1 MASLNHVGRERSPT
15 DSHGRGGAMRAKRAK
30 PKGDGDA
37 GVYSITSLKEVE
49 EQPLLDLRT
58 RLVLWF
64 LCLFFFGLV
73 YLGLNG
79 APV

>member
-1 MASLNHVGRERSPT
+1 M
-15 DSHGRGGAMRAKRAK
+15 RGKRAK
-30 PKGDGDA
+30 SAADGDA
-37 GVYSITSLKEVE
+37 GVYSITALKEVE

-58 RLVLWF
+58 RLVLWL

>member
-1 MASLNHVGRERSPT
+1 M
-15 DSHGRGGAMRAKRAK
+15 RGNGAVKR
-30 PKGDGDA
+30 GDGDSN
-37 GVYSITSLKEVE
+37 VYSIAGIQEVEE

-79 APV
+79 PPV

>member
-1 MASLNHVGRERSPT
+1 M
-15 DSHGRGGAMRAKRAK
+15 RGKWAKSS
-30 PKGDGDA
+30 GDGDA
-37 GVYSITSLKEVE
+37 GVYSITALKEVDK
-49 EQPLLDLRT
+49 QPLLDLRT

-79 APV
+79 TPV